1 MLKFQIYQSQLKG
14 TSAYGKYFARIVTDQ
29 SLDIDGLATHMADHN
44 TPFSR
49 GTIKGILE
57 DAVGCIKELLL
68 DGKRVQLNNLVSF
81 GLGIEHTEGADT
93 ADKFSVQRNVK
104 SVKLIAQGIGSFSK
118 STLTSGA
125 RLAENRS
132 YVSPKSGGPSTEPET
147 PGGGDTPDAGSPGD
161 STGGEVA
168 KYTLTLAASPSNGG
182 TVTGAGVYDAGSEV
196 TINAAPAS
204 GYTFK
209 KWSDGNTNAERMVT
223 VDGDMSLTA
232 TFEATSAGGSGDDG
246 DGDSAY

>member
-147 PGGGDTPDAGSPGD
+147 PGG
-161 STGGEVA
+161 EVA

-232 TFEATSAGGSGDDG
+232 TFEATSAGGSGGDG

>member
-1 MLKFQIYQSQLKG
+1 MLKYQIYQSKLAG
-14 TSAYGKYFARIVTDQ
+14 TSAYGKFYARIVTDQ
-29 SLDIDGLATHMADHN
+29 SIDVASLAEHMANHN

-57 DAVGCIKELLL
+57 DAISCIKELLL
-68 DGKRVQLNNLVSF
+68 DGKRVQLDNLVSF
-81 GLGIEHTEGADT
+81 GLGIEHIMGAET
-93 ADKFSVQRNVK
+93 ADQFSVQRNVK
-104 SVKLIAQGIGSFSK
+104 SVKLIAQGIGTFSK
-118 STLTSGA
+118 STLISGA

-147 PGGGDTPDAGSPGD
+147 PGGGNTPDTENP
-161 STGGEVA
+161 GGEVA

-204 GYTFK
+204 GYTFE

>member
-147 PGGGDTPDAGSPGD
+147 PGG
-161 STGGEVA
+161 EVA

-182 TVTGAGVYDAGSEV
+182 TVTGAGVYEAGTE
-196 TINAAPAS
+196 AAVKATANS

-232 TFEATSAGGSGDDG
+232 TFEATSAGGSGG
-246 DGDSAY
+246 GGNDGDSAY

>member
-1 MLKFQIYQSQLKG
+1 MLKYQIYQSKLAG
-14 TSAYGKYFARIVTDQ
+14 TSAYGKFYARIVTDQ
-29 SLDIDGLATHMADHN
+29 SIDVASLAEHMANHN

-57 DAVGCIKELLL
+57 DAISCVKELLL
-68 DGKRVQLNNLVSF
+68 DGKRVQLDNLVSF
-81 GLGIEHTEGADT
+81 GLGIEHIMGAET
-93 ADKFSVQRNVK
+93 ADQFSVQRNVK

-147 PGGGDTPDAGSPGD
+147 PGGGNTPDTENPGD

>member
-1 MLKFQIYQSQLKG
+1 MLKYQIYQSKLAG
-14 TSAYGKYFARIVTDQ
+14 TSAYGKFYARIVTDQ
-29 SLDIDGLATHMADHN
+29 SIDVASLAEHMANHN

-57 DAVGCIKELLL
+57 DAISCIKELLL
-68 DGKRVQLNNLVSF
+68 DGKRVQLDNLVSF
-81 GLGIEHTEGADT
+81 GLGIEHIMGAET
-93 ADKFSVQRNVK
+93 ADQFSVQRNVK
-104 SVKLIAQGIGSFSK
+104 SVKLIAQGIGTFSK

-125 RLAENRS
+125 SLSENRS
-132 YVSPKSGGPSTEPET
+132 YVSPKSGGPSTGTET
-147 PGGGDTPDAGSPGD
+147 PGGGNTPDTENPGD
-161 STGGEVA
+161 NTGGEVA

-232 TFEATSAGGSGDDG
+232 TFEATSAGGSGG

>member
-132 YVSPKSGGPSTEPET
+132 YVSPKSGGPSTELET
-147 PGGGDTPDAGSPGD
+147 PGGGGNTPDTETP
-161 STGGEVA
+161 GGEVA

-232 TFEATSAGGSGDDG
+232 TFEAISAGGDG

>member
-147 PGGGDTPDAGSPGD
+147 PGGSGNTPDTENP
-161 STGGEVA
+161 GGEVA

-182 TVTGAGVYDAGSEV
+182 TVTGAGVYDAGTEV

-204 GYTFK
+204 GYTFE

-223 VDGDMSLTA
+223 VDGDKSLTA
-232 TFEATSAGGSGDDG
+232 TFEATSAGGSGDDV
-246 DGDSAY
+246 SAF

>member
-147 PGGGDTPDAGSPGD
+147 PGG
-161 STGGEVA
+161 EVA

-182 TVTGAGVYDAGSEV
+182 TVTGAGVYDAGTEV
-196 TINAAPAS
+196 AVKATANS

-232 TFEATSAGGSGDDG
+232 TFEATSAGGSGGDG

>member
-147 PGGGDTPDAGSPGD
+147 PGGWQYP
-161 STGGEVA
+161 
-168 KYTLTLAASPSNGG
+168 
-182 TVTGAGVYDAGSEV
+182 
-196 TINAAPAS
+196 
-204 GYTFK
+204 
-209 KWSDGNTNAERMVT
+209 
-223 VDGDMSLTA
+223 
-232 TFEATSAGGSGDDG
+232 
-246 DGDSAY
+246 

>member
-147 PGGGDTPDAGSPGD
+147 PGG
-161 STGGEVA
+161 EVA

-209 KWSDGNTNAERMVT
+209 KWSDGDTNAERMVT

>member
-1 MLKFQIYQSQLKG
+1 M
-14 TSAYGKYFARIVTDQ
+14 
-29 SLDIDGLATHMADHN
+29 
-44 TPFSR
+44 
-49 GTIKGILE
+49 
-57 DAVGCIKELLL
+57 
-68 DGKRVQLNNLVSF
+68 QLNNLVSF

-147 PGGGDTPDAGSPGD
+147 PGGGSEDVVT
-161 STGGEVA
+161 
-168 KYTLTLAASPSNGG
+168 KYTLGLVASPAGGG
-182 TVTGAGVYDAGSEV
+182 TVTGAGEYEAGTEV
-196 TINAAPAS
+196 AVKATANS

-209 KWSDGNTNAERMVT
+209 KWSDGDTNAERMVT
-223 VDGDMSLTA
+223 VDGDKSLTA

-246 DGDSAY
+246 DSAY

>member
-147 PGGGDTPDAGSPGD
+147 PGG
-161 STGGEVA
+161 EVA

-182 TVTGAGVYDAGSEV
+182 TVTGAGVYDAGTEV
-196 TINAAPAS
+196 AVKATANS

-232 TFEATSAGGSGDDG
+232 TFEATSAGGGGDG

>member
-1 MLKFQIYQSQLKG
+1 MLKYQIYQSKLAG
-14 TSAYGKYFARIVTDQ
+14 TSAYGKFYARIVTDQ
-29 SLDIDGLATHMADHN
+29 SIDVASLAEHMANHN

-57 DAVGCIKELLL
+57 DAISCIKELLL
-68 DGKRVQLNNLVSF
+68 DGKRVQLDNLVSF
-81 GLGIEHTEGADT
+81 GLGIEHIMGAET
-93 ADKFSVQRNVK
+93 ADQFSVQRNVK
-104 SVKLIAQGIGSFSK
+104 SVKLIAQGIGTFSK

-125 RLAENRS
+125 SLSENRS

-147 PGGGDTPDAGSPGD
+147 PGGGNTPDTENP
-161 STGGEVA
+161 GGEVA

-232 TFEATSAGGSGDDG
+232 TFEATSAGGSGG

>member
-132 YVSPKSGGPSTEPET
+132 YVSPKSGCPSTEPET
-147 PGGGDTPDAGSPGD
+147 PGGGNTPDTETP
-161 STGGEVA
+161 GGEVA
-168 KYTLTLAASPSNGG
+168 KHTLTLAASPSNGG

-204 GYTFK
+204 GYIFK
-209 KWSDGNTNAERMVT
+209 KWSDGDTNAERMVT
-223 VDGDMSLTA
+223 VDGDKSLTA
-232 TFEATSAGGSGDDG
+232 TFEATSAGGSGGDG

>member
-1 MLKFQIYQSQLKG
+1 MLKYQIYQSKLAG
-14 TSAYGKYFARIVTDQ
+14 TSAYGKFYARIVTDQ
-29 SLDIDGLATHMADHN
+29 SIDVASLAEHMANHN

-57 DAVGCIKELLL
+57 DAISCIKELLL
-68 DGKRVQLNNLVSF
+68 DGKRVQLDNLVSF
-81 GLGIEHTEGADT
+81 GLGIEHIMGAET
-93 ADKFSVQRNVK
+93 ADQFSVQRNVK

-147 PGGGDTPDAGSPGD
+147 PGGGNTPDTENP
-161 STGGEVA
+161 GGEVA

-209 KWSDGNTNAERMVT
+209 KWSDGDTNAERMVT

-232 TFEATSAGGSGDDG
+232 TFEATSAGGSGG